1 MRLKYLIFLL
11 TFNFVFAKQQILNL
25 CCLRLGILYSCCK
38 LKLVLIRPARIYK
51 KRMAQAIRF

>member
-1 MRLKYLIFLL
+1 MRLKYLKFLFEL
-11 TFNFVFAKQQILNL
+11 EICFCRAANFKP

-51 KRMAQAIRF
+51 KRMAEAIRF